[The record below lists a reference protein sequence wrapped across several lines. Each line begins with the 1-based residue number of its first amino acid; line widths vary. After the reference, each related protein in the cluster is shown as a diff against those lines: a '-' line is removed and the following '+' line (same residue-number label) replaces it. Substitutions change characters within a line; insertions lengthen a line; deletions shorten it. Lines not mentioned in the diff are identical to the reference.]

1 MTIWILVLGT
11 NLFSAL
17 VFYILGFNKGVQP
30 AIDCGLQPFILAHK
44 AGAMR
49 SIDIAADIREDYLPR
64 HEKMIRRYQPKHG
77 KMVPYE

>member
-1 MTIWILVLGT
+1 MIWALVLGT

-17 VFYILGFNKGVQP
+17 MFYILGFNRGVQP
-30 AIDCGLQPFILAHK
+30 AIDCGLLPFILAHK

-49 SIDIAADIREDYLPR
+49 RIDIAADIHEDYMPR